1 MPRTTLA
8 AALATLLLAL
18 PAGAGEIRSSVDAAT
33 LSEGVQTPLGLYLTP
48 ADAHAALTAD
58 PGIVFIDVRDPIEVA
73 FVGHAAGMDANV
85 PVRIATHGF
94 DAERRTYRMKANDA
108 FVAEAEA
115 VLAREGLAR
124 DAPVFVM
131 CRSGGRSAAAAK
143 LLVAAGF
150 TNVWNVVEGFE
161 GDADPATGA
170 RALNGWRN
178 AGLPWGYKI
187 APEAAWQPAE

>member
-8 AALATLLLAL
+8 AALAAILLTL
-18 PAGAGEIRSSVDAAT
+18 PAGAGEIRSSVDAAA
-33 LSEGVQTPLGLYLTP
+33 LSEGVKTPLGLYLTP
-48 ADAHAALTAD
+48 ADAHAALTAN

-85 PVRIATHGF
+85 PVQIATHDF
-94 DAERRTYRMKANDA
+94 DPEKRAYRMVANDA
-108 FVAEAEA
+108 FVAEVEA
-115 VLAREGLAR
+115 VLAREGLGR
-124 DAPVFVM
+124 DAPIFVM
-131 CRSGGRSAAAAK
+131 CRSGGRSAAGTK
-143 LLVAAGF
+143 LLIAAGF
-150 TNVWNVVEGFE
+150 GNVWNIVEGFE

-187 APEAAWQPAE
+187 APGAAWQPAD